1 MKRIL
6 MTTGIAVLA
15 LATVVGAASYT
26 FNTNL
31 TVGST
36 GADVVALQ
44 TALMAAGYDIP
55 AITSG
60 AASKGY
66 FGSQTQAA
74 VKLYQ
79 AAKGIP
85 NTGFV
90 GPLTRGALNGAPV
103 ASTPV
108 ACPVGYVCTL
118 VAGTP
123 GTTPTVPGVISTPG
137 AEGTLTVTT
146 NNAGLVSTVYEG
158 ETMRA
163 IYGMNVEADNSD
175 ILVQRVKINL
185 GTNTAIYNK
194 GYTKLYVTD
203 GTNVLASVP
212 LNSSTVVK
220 ESTTYYVTVSGFSL
234 LVPKDTKKQLVLKAD
249 VMSSIDTTDRDT
261 LSSISITIPANGVR
275 GVDGA
280 GIDQYGPS
288 SALTSRST
296 TFSAEL
302 AESATLKLSL
312 NSASPKKTDV
322 VAAAGSSENEMDK
335 LTLLTFDVK
344 AEKDDV
350 KVTDMYIG
358 IAKTGTGGATAS
370 TTVYIFDGA
379 TEVDSASVTGNV
391 ALFSDFD
398 QVISRDA
405 TKTYTVKADVRNANG
420 TLSNLTATASS
431 SGVTSENTKGDNVT
445 ESGSATG
452 YAIGVRNAG
461 PTITL
466 VSKSLSKAVTE
477 GPAST
482 GVSTSTLTANFV
494 FDIKAVGGDVMFG
507 LTQSTSSPF
516 FASTSAAGTKSF
528 TIYKNGSTDATVGA
542 NATSTSFAFE
552 SICSTSNYTN
562 SCVLSEGNSVR
573 VSATIAISSRTA
585 AGDALATGNYAFGIS
600 ALNWVGPS
608 GFASSTFM
616 AGETDWMTS
625 EVTFP

>member
-1 MKRIL
+1 
-6 MTTGIAVLA
+6 
-15 LATVVGAASYT
+15 
-26 FNTNL
+26 
-31 TVGST
+31 
-36 GADVVALQ
+36 
-44 TALMAAGYDIP
+44 
-55 AITSG
+55 
-60 AASKGY
+60 
-66 FGSQTQAA
+66 
-74 VKLYQ
+74 
-79 AAKGIP
+79 
-85 NTGFV
+85 
-90 GPLTRGALNGAPV
+90 
-103 ASTPV
+103 
-108 ACPVGYVCTL
+108 
-118 VAGTP
+118 
-123 GTTPTVPGVISTPG
+123 
-137 AEGTLTVTT
+137 
-146 NNAGLVSTVYEG
+146 
-158 ETMRA
+158 MRA